1 MYGKV
6 IDGSGNKVK
15 SEFMINENTDR
26 SEKFPQMLKLSNGN
40 VLITWISYS
49 LDGYGVYGKVIDGS
63 GNTVKSEFKIN
74 E

>member
-1 MYGKV
+1 
-6 IDGSGNKVK
+6 
-15 SEFMINENTDR
+15 MINENTDR